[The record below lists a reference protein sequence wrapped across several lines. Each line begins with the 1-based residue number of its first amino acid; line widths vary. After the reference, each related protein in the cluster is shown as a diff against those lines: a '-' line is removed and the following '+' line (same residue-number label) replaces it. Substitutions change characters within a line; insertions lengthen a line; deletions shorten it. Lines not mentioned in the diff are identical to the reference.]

1 MLLEQPGQEYLSLLK
16 KKNENHAV
24 HEIAVVKLP
33 QERKRHEDTC
43 HFLWPFIFS
52 SKNQGVGLMNHF
64 EDKDIAIFKLTPN
77 TCILAMQILP
87 DSKLHM
93 RLSNSCNPLLSVLLE
108 SYQRP
113 RFVKFFQLSQANL
126 TVFSPEPQN
135 SHHRTSL
142 FNAYST
148 QLLCLQFDVDQNLFY
163 ICCYGCSIQR
173 NAWHFVIRWQTT
185 HLQNSLVLKQ
195 NMVSKPLDNLHSH
208 CWFKK
213 C

>member
-93 RLSNSCNPLLSVLLE
+93 HLSNSCNPLLSVLLE

-148 QLLCLQFDVDQNLFY
+148 QLLCLQFDVDQKSVLY
-163 ICCYGCSIQR
+163 LLLWLQ
-173 NAWHFVIRWQTT
+173 
-185 HLQNSLVLKQ
+185 HLEKCLALCNSLANNTFVEQ
-195 NMVSKPLDNLHSH
+195 PSSQVEYGI
-208 CWFKK
+208 
-213 C
+213 